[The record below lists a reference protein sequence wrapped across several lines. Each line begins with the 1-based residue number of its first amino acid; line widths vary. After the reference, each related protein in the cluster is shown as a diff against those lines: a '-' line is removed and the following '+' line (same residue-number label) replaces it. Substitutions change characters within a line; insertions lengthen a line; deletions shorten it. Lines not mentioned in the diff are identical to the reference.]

1 MKSRFAKRCTFAALG
16 AAAVLMSAAVA
27 AEVRSLAMLDRLD
40 AGEWEM
46 RMRDAPDQPRRICLS
61 NARRLIQL
69 RHPRQN
75 CSRVVVE
82 DTAEAVTVQYTC
94 PGRGFGRTHIRRET
108 DNLVQLDS
116 QGIAGGQPFSFEA
129 EARRVGACAD

>member
-1 MKSRFAKRCTFAALG
+1 MKARFARTCTTVALG
-16 AAAVLMSAAVA
+16 AAAVLMSGAVVA
-27 AEVRSLAMLDRLD
+27 QVRSLAMLDRLD

-46 RMRDAPDQPRRICLS
+46 RLRDAPDEPRRLCLG

-69 RHPRQN
+69 RHPGQA

-82 DTAEAVTVQYTC
+82 DTDEAVTVQYTC

-108 DNLVQLDS
+108 DNLVQIDS
-116 QGIAGGQPFSFEA
+116 QGIAGGQPFSFDA
-129 EARRVGACAD
+129 EARRVGACSG